1 MLIFEAI
8 LVNFKLCYEAE
19 WMKAVNIGRF
29 MSRLALCCC
38 FAGCMQAASASEVNS
53 LCQLPDGGNISG
65 EVKLD
70 RKCTYNQAV
79 SISISN
85 TKLDCDGATLDG
97 LGKLKDGVSISSQGR
112 QLRNVSVSNCNVKNF
127 SNNGVA
133 VRSGVPD
140 FKRSGD
146 RDHNYDIS
154 PSGVVLS
161 HLHIENSG
169 GVGVYLYSYVS
180 NVTLRESVVE
190 RSRGVGVYL
199 EQSSRENKLI
209 NNIIKNNGEMA
220 GPKSGQRE
228 GVAVDSS
235 AKNLIEGNSFIGNS
249 AGGIFLYKN
258 CGENFSK
265 GMAVLRWQPS
275 NENVVRNNKFVGE
288 SVGVWIASRQ
298 GRDLSHRDCGDPS
311 LDGGGKFYRD
321 YADHNI
327 VEDNKFC
334 GGGEGVR
341 VDGNFN
347 VVRNNKSDVKNKD
360 WVVQSQNMTTRLTG
374 VPAEGNVVEENQYEA
389 CK

>member
-1 MLIFEAI
+1 
-8 LVNFKLCYEAE
+8 
-19 WMKAVNIGRF
+19 MKGENTGRF
-29 MSRLALCCC
+29 MFRFALCCG
-38 FAGCMQAASASEVNS
+38 FAGCMQAASAGEVNS
-53 LCQLPDGGNISG
+53 VCELPGGGDING
-65 EVKLD
+65 DVKLD
-70 RKCTYNQAV
+70 RKCTYNQTV
-79 SISISN
+79 NISTSN

-97 LGKLKDGVSISSQGR
+97 MGKLKDGVSISSQGR

-127 SNNGVA
+127 ANNGVA

-140 FKRSGD
+140 FKRSGS
-146 RDHNYDIS
+146 RDHNYNIS
-154 PSGVVLS
+154 PSGVALS
-161 HLHIENSG
+161 HLHVENSG

-190 RSRGVGVYL
+190 GSRGVGVYL

-209 NNIIKNNGEMA
+209 NNIIKNNGDMD

-235 AKNLIEGNSFIGNS
+235 AKNLIEGNSFIDNS

-265 GMAVLRWQPS
+265 GMAVLRWQSS
-275 NENVVRNNKFVGE
+275 NENVIRNNKFVGE

-298 GRDLSHRDCGDPS
+298 GRDLSHRDCGDAS
-311 LDGGGKFYRD
+311 LDGRGKFYRD
-321 YADHNI
+321 YADHNT
-327 VEDNKFC
+327 VENNKFC

-347 VVRNNKSDVKNKD
+347 MVRNNKSDVQGKY
-360 WVVQSQNMTTRLTG
+360 WVVQSKNMTTRLTG
-374 VPAEGNVVEENQYEA
+374 VPAEGNVVEGNRYES
-389 CK
+389 CN